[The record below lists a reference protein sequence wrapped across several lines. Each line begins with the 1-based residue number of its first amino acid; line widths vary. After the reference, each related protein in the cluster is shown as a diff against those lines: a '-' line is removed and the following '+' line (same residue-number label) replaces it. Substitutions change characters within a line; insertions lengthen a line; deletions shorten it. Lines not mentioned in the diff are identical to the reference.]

1 MRDIIEEIKSRIDIV
16 DLISEYIK
24 LKPAGKNYKALC
36 PFHKEKVPSFFVSPE
51 RQIWHCFGCNAGG
64 DIFSFIMKM
73 ENVDFP
79 EALRILAKRA
89 GVEIK
94 KGDYHLKSQKTK
106 LLDILNLA
114 SKFYHKI
121 LLDSPSAKKAREY
134 LKKRK
139 ITNKSIKEFQLGF
152 IPDKWDGVLN
162 FLKKRGFKEE
172 DIEAAGLIIKGEKG
186 KYYDRFRDRIM
197 FPITDVYGQVVGFSG
212 RILPEKEK
220 EEVGKYIN
228 TPETLVYNK
237 SKLLY
242 GLDKA
247 KKEIKKQDFAILVEG
262 NMDVIACHQYGS
274 KNVIACSG
282 TALTIQQ
289 IKLLKRFTNNL
300 YLCFDMDPAGQTAS
314 QRGIDLALQEE
325 MNVKIM
331 QLPKGK
337 DPDECIR
344 KNPKSWFNAIKK
356 AKPIMEYYFDFAFK
370 NYDPK
375 KLEDKKKISNLIL
388 PIVSKIADPIE
399 RNFWIRFLAEK
410 IDVPEYV
417 LVDKIN
423 RSKSRPSYFKKEE
436 ENIETKKTT
445 IGEYFLALF
454 LRYPDDTLNYFL
466 EIPSEAFSDIRNF
479 KIIDLINSSIKSS
492 FKKKK
497 LDLKKLKSKLKNQN
511 LESYFN
517 ELLFLADFEFERFNR
532 DILEEEIKRLA
543 KRLKYN
549 YFRKRLQEKI
559 KLLREK
565 EEAKDEKAV
574 EKITKE
580 INSLNK
586 KIAQLYEKE
595 SKEKKAPSNI

>member
-16 DLISEYIK
+16 DLISDYIK

-121 LLDSPSAKKAREY
+121 LLDSPSAEKAREY

-139 ITNKSIKEFQLGF
+139 ITTKSIKEFQLGF
-152 IPDKWDGVLN
+152 IPDKWDGLLN

-220 EEVGKYIN
+220 EEIGKYIN

-337 DPDECIR
+337 DPDECIQ

-370 NYDPK
+370 KYDPK

-388 PIVSKIADPIE
+388 PVISKIADPIE
-399 RNFWIRFLAEK
+399 RNFWVRFLAEK

-423 RSKSRPSYFKKEE
+423 RSKSKPDYFKEE

-492 FKKKK
+492 LKKKK

-532 DILEEEIKRLA
+532 DILEEEIKRLT

-565 EEAKDEKAV
+565 EEAKDEKAI

-595 SKEKKAPSNI
+595 VKEKKAPSNI